1 MVADLE
7 GSPTPAG
14 GQHATDE
21 DLADVNDALEAVVPD
36 AVDEAPSPATVATVA
51 AALDVDEDAIEKF
64 ISASREKRGDVH
76 QAQTK
81 ADLIIRQAEE
91 KAADVLRKAEASL
104 QERARTL
111 LSTMLT
117 DPYAAAAEF
126 KVSADDVIRSTAEA
140 SDPNA
145 KLYREMR
152 GELTKR
158 DREIAELRTIAQKLV
173 AEKETET
180 REKQRENWNRAQE
193 KFLADADPAA
203 FPALNHFWGKKR
215 FLGEALEESQAIHEA
230 ASVLGG
236 RPEFTDKQIIV
247 RLEKRAREELKAKAK
262 ELMALVQSLETP
274 KAEEKGKA
282 EEKPKAK
289 TIARP

>member
-1 MVADLE
+1 
-7 GSPTPAG
+7 
-14 GQHATDE
+14 
-21 DLADVNDALEAVVPD
+21 
-36 AVDEAPSPATVATVA
+36 
-51 AALDVDEDAIEKF
+51 
-64 ISASREKRGDVH
+64 
-76 QAQTK
+76 
-81 ADLIIRQAEE
+81 
-91 KAADVLRKAEASL
+91 
-104 QERARTL
+104 
-111 LSTMLT
+111 MLT

-289 TIARP
+289 TIAPSAASASTKAAAAPKRKFKTDEEEHAYLVKVAQEILSRQNSRKPKVA